1 MFETL
6 RNHPAMTGFAG
17 SVFGWMSFDL
27 LRASQ
32 IFAGLTAGVVS
43 ILTIF
48 IITPKAIEGAMS
60 IPAKCAEFKA
70 WLAKLAGF

>member
-1 MFETL
+1 MIEHL
-6 RNHPAMTGFAG
+6 RNHPATTGFAG

-43 ILTIF
+43 VLTIF
-48 IITPKAIEGAMS
+48 IITPRAIEGAMS
-60 IPAKCAEFKA
+60 IPAKWAEFKA
-70 WLAKLAGF
+70 WLAKLFRF